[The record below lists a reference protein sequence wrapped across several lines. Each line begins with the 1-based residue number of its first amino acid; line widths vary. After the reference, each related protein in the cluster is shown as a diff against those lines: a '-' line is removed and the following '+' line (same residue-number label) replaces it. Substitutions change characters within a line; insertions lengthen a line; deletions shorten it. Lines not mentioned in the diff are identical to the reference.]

1 MKFKEVQ
8 EKIKG
13 DILPAVP
20 VPVLKN
26 GEIHL
31 ESQRNYVRWMNEQ
44 PVNAVAIWAHT
55 GRGLDLTKSQRSVVF
70 KEWREGLDK
79 DKLILCGVGSKLR
92 KGISDEEYIQEAVY
106 MAREAKELGA
116 DLIMQYAPIL
126 FKGRKKQDEM
136 ILKYHKEI
144 SKVGLPMVLF
154 FLYEEAGGIT
164 YSLDV
169 LRELFKIENV
179 IAIKMAT
186 LDSVMTYQDVSNMIK
201 EENSNIALITGEDR
215 MFGYTMMRGAKG
227 ALIGLSSIYT
237 KLQKDMVD
245 AYFNK
250 DYKKFIEYSE
260 LVDNLAEHTFYQ
272 PMEGYIERVLYIL
285 AQKNIISKE
294 AVNDPYGP
302 GIDDSEKERID
313 KFISELGDM

>member
-1 MKFKEVQ
+1 MDFKEIQ
-8 EKIKG
+8 EKIIG

-20 VPVLKN
+20 VPVLEN

-31 ESQRNYVRWMNEQ
+31 ESQRNYVKWMNEQ

-55 GRGLDLTKSQRSVVF
+55 GRGLNLSKEQRAVVF
-70 KEWREGLDK
+70 NEWRNGLDD
-79 DKLILCGVGSKLR
+79 DKIILCGVGARLID
-92 KGISDEEYIQEAVY
+92 GVSDDDYIKEAVN
-106 MAREAKELGA
+106 MAKEAKELGA
-116 DLIMQYAPIL
+116 NLIMPYAPTL
-126 FKGRKKQDEM
+126 FRGRENQDEM

-144 SKVGLPMVLF
+144 AKVGLPMVAF
-154 FLYEEAGGIT
+154 FLYEAAGGVT
-164 YSLDV
+164 YSLEL

-201 EENSNIALITGEDR
+201 EENSDVALITGEDR
-215 MFGYTMMRGAKG
+215 MFGYTLMRGAKG
-227 ALIGLSSIYT
+227 ALIGLSSVYT

-245 AYFNK
+245 AYFNE
-250 DYKKFIEYSE
+250 DYKTFIEKSE
-260 LVDNLAEHTFYQ
+260 LVDNLAEHTFYA

-285 AQKNIISKE
+285 AEKGIISKE

-302 GIDDSEKERID
+302 GVEDSERERID
-313 KFISELGDM
+313 KFISRLGDM